1 MPVGPDVTRA
11 GNVRDSRHGLDAS
24 GRPIAQPANAHHEAV
39 PFTKNTMGYTDCP
52 TCDTPDIYNSVD
64 DDVVGCLGCGMGGEE
79 MSHEDF
85 EQTLES
91 QGRYNF
97 TRGVPSS
104 ENVHHHSAINNRE
117 WAGVTQSPYP
127 PEGEE
132 MFDPRRD
139 K

>member
-11 GNVRDSRHGLDAS
+11 GNVRDSRHGVDAS
-24 GRPIAQPANAHHEAV
+24 GRPIAHPANAHHEEI

-52 TCDTPDIYNSVD
+52 TCDKPDIYNSES
-64 DDVVGCLGCGMGGEE
+64 DDVVGCLGCGSEE

-91 QGRYNF
+91 QGHSNF

-104 ENVHHHSAINNRE
+104 ENVQDHSAINNRE
-117 WAGVTQSPYP
+117 WAGLMQLPYP